1 MLGCDH
7 RTCRY
12 TVKRTP
18 AKLELE
24 DGSVFHGYAFG
35 AVEPTSG
42 EVIIYSSF
50 FYLSTL
56 HLEPFALSFRARS
69 SMPLVLQVV
78 FNTSMTSYPDSLTDP
93 S

>member
-1 MLGCDH
+1 M
-7 RTCRY
+7 
-12 TVKRTP
+12 KRTP

-56 HLEPFALSFRARS
+56 HLEPFALSFRALIHAARLA
-69 SMPLVLQVV
+69 PVQVV